1 MKPRKIYLSSNFA
14 REVASEQLNFFVEP
28 RFPEFE
34 VGQQFY
40 FVAMNYRR
48 EPLPSELDGKIFE
61 VTYVLQNVPGLE
73 PGYAVIGFRK
83 I

>member
-1 MKPRKIYLSSNFA
+1 MKPRKIYLYSNFA
-14 REVASEQLNFFVEP
+14 REVASEQLNFFVGP

-40 FVAMNYRR
+40 FVATNYRR
-48 EPLPSELDGKIFE
+48 EPLPSELDGKLFE
-61 VTYVLQNVPGLE
+61 ITYVLQNVLGLE
-73 PGYAVIGFRK
+73 FGYAAIGFRK